1 MMTIE
6 LPYQFDTMALPRNI
20 LKGFV
25 AGSTC
30 MILFALAMSFKYGP
44 LAAVPLLMA
53 AALLAW
59 TASKMMTGFPGYAKG
74 TITQDAVIVE
84 PSGYGPLKLQ
94 GLAGRY
100 RLDQFTAVRV
110 VYLGPRRNQSYQFAD
125 IFLVGF
131 AGTSDICIANER
143 DITAKALAPAL
154 AAVLSLPL
162 EQVGLAPFDH

>member
-1 MMTIE
+1 MTIA

-25 AGSTC
+25 AGSAC

-59 TASKMMTGFPGYAKG
+59 ISSKMMTAFPGYAKG
-74 TITQDAVIVE
+74 TITQDEVIVE

-100 RLDQFTAVRV
+100 PLDRFSAVRV
-110 VYLGPRRNQSYQFAD
+110 VYLGPGRNQSYFFAN
-125 IFLVGF
+125 IFLIGH
-131 AGTSDICIANER
+131 AGTADLCIAYER
-143 DITAKALAPAL
+143 DIKAKDLAPAL
-154 AAVLSLPL
+154 AASLSLPL
-162 EQVGLAPFDH
+162 ESVGLAP